1 MNQLCFTAAMAVEF
15 YQAAAGSLINSQ
27 RFVMSHL
34 HQSHLR
40 VPAWQQ
46 CREGIPFFPALNP
59 SAFDMHLPLMVQLL
73 PLD

>member
-40 VPAWQQ
+40 VPAWQ
-46 CREGIPFFPALNP
+46 
-59 SAFDMHLPLMVQLL
+59 
-73 PLD
+73 